1 MKFVKLSESENG
13 KVFYLAEK
21 MKDKKR
27 AGLYF
32 KIAFQIGIDKLEK
45 AIGLT
50 LEDPKINNKPAYMVA
65 ICKSYGYKI

>member
-1 MKFVKLSESENG
+1 MKFIKLSESEKG
-13 KVFYLAEK
+13 KIFYLAGR
-21 MKDKKR
+21 MKESER